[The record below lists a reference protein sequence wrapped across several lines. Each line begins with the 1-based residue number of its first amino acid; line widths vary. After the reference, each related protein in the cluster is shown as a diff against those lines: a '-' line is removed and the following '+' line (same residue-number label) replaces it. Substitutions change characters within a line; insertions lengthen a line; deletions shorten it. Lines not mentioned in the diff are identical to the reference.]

1 MIIRCGFND
10 VWLLRTSP
18 DYEESVAD
26 VSICNMQ
33 KVKAGREGG
42 EGAGPPPT
50 ILITI
55 SAVPIFA

>member
-33 KVKAGREGG
+33 KVKGG
-42 EGAGPPPT
+42 EREAKEQDHPQQY
-50 ILITI
+50 L
-55 SAVPIFA
+55 